1 MSIIT
6 FNDIRGAEQTVD
18 LSQEKFN
25 VAFNADCMEFFRACP
40 NHSFSWIVADPPY
53 GDGSSQ
59 SVNVERER
67 ERRYNRFGG
76 WFDRYKT
83 VEPIRPEIRQIQA
96 SASGTDSRAE
106 QPSSVINSYP
116 PPELSEH
123 GKSVERTGGTWAEK
137 YGKKIVA
144 WDVAPGKEVFDEIFR
159 VSTDQCIFGGNYFSL
174 PPTRC
179 FLVWRKL
186 SISESF
192 SMAMAEYAWTSANM
206 NAKVYECA
214 PQGKANDPRFHP
226 TAKPIDLYRWVYNT
240 LCKPGD
246 TILDPFLGSGS
257 SRIAAYDAGLNFI
270 GLEID
275 PYYFQKEE
283 ERFARH
289 TDNYSLFD

>member
-1 MSIIT
+1 M
-6 FNDIRGAEQTVD
+6 EQ
-18 LSQEKFN
+18 
-25 VAFNADCMEFFRACP
+25 
-40 NHSFSWIVADPPY
+40 
-53 GDGSSQ
+53 
-59 SVNVERER
+59 
-67 ERRYNRFGG
+67 
-76 WFDRYKT
+76 
-83 VEPIRPEIRQIQA
+83 IRPTIQQIQIPA
-96 SASGTDSRAE
+96 GRC
-106 QPSSVINSYP
+106 
-116 PPELSEH
+116 

-214 PQGKANDPRFHP
+214 PQGKVNDPRFHP

-246 TILDPFLGSGS
+246 IILDPFLGSGS

-275 PYYFQKEE
+275 PFYFQQEE

-289 TDNYSLFD
+289 TQNYSLFD